1 MIMEK
6 GAFKRPFLFECFAKC
21 CPTGSICSAFI
32 RQILSCA
39 VDIDKLLR
47 AMLFKVDYMLCH
59 FNETFI
65 YTKE

>member
-39 VDIDKLLR
+39 ADIDKQLR
-47 AMLFKVDYMLCH
+47 AMLF
-59 FNETFI
+59 
-65 YTKE
+65 